1 MKKKI
6 GVIGCGN
13 WGVKVIKILKKISSV
28 EFVCDSKSNLKKLSL
43 SKIDWIFVLTPDNT
57 HYNLVK
63 FFLNK
68 KCNVFCE
75 KPLTR
80 NYAKSFKLFEL
91 SKKNNKNLYV
101 DDIENFKK
109 KKIKIHSKKY
119 SIFRAKKDSGS
130 SRSLIYRLAYHD
142 MYLMYN
148 FLKKEK
154 KILISKQFKKKE
166 LEFTILGKKRY
177 HFRYSIND
185 PKKCHLI
192 NKVNFLDFHNNPL
205 EDMLKAIINNKV
217 DFKKNK
223 KITLFANQMIEKIMS
238 NNKNEINSKIFK

>member
-43 SKIDWIFVLTPDNT
+43 SKIDWIFILTPDNT

-75 KPLTR
+75 KPLTC
-80 NYAKSFKLFEL
+80 NYAKSLKLFEL
-91 SKKNNKNLYV
+91 SKKNNKKLYV

-142 MYLMYN
+142 IYLMYN
-148 FLKKEK
+148 FLKNEK
-154 KILISKQFKKKE
+154 KILISKQFKKRSLNSLF
-166 LEFTILGKKRY
+166 LE
-177 HFRYSIND
+177 
-185 PKKCHLI
+185 
-192 NKVNFLDFHNNPL
+192 
-205 EDMLKAIINNKV
+205 
-217 DFKKNK
+217 K
-223 KITLFANQMIEKIMS
+223 KITTSCILLIIL
-238 NNKNEINSKIFK
+238 KNAI

>member
-13 WGVKVIKILKKISSV
+13 WGLKVIKILKKISSV

-43 SKIDWIFVLTPDNT
+43 NKIDWIFVLTPDNT

-63 FFLNK
+63 YFLNK

-80 NYAKSFKLFEL
+80 NYAKSLKLFEL
-91 SKKNNKNLYV
+91 SKKNNKKLYV

-109 KKIKIHSKKY
+109 KKIKIHSKIN

-142 MYLMYN
+142 IYLLYN
-148 FLKKEK
+148 FLKNEQ
-154 KILISKQFKKKE
+154 KILITKQFKKKE
-166 LEFTILGKKRY
+166 LQFTILGKKNY
-177 HFRYSIND
+177 NFKYSINY

-192 NKVNFLDFHNNPL
+192 NKVNFLNFYNNPL
-205 EDMLKAIINNKV
+205 QDMLKAVLNNKV

-223 KITLFANQMIEKIMS
+223 KITLFANQMIEKIMQS
-238 NNKNEINSKIFK
+238 NNNGIN

>member
-43 SKIDWIFVLTPDNT
+43 SKIDWIFILTPDNT

-75 KPLTR
+75 KPLSR
-80 NYAKSFKLFEL
+80 NYAKSLKLFEL
-91 SKKNNKNLYV
+91 SKKNNKKLYV

-109 KKIKIHSKKY
+109 KKIKTHSKKY
-119 SIFRAKKDSGS
+119 SIFRAKKDNGS

-148 FLKKEK
+148 FLKNEK
-154 KILISKQFKKKE
+154 KILISKQFKKKK
-166 LEFTILGKKRY
+166 LEFTILGKKSY
-177 HFRYSIND
+177 YFKYSIND

-238 NNKNEINSKIFK
+238 NKKNGINSKIFK